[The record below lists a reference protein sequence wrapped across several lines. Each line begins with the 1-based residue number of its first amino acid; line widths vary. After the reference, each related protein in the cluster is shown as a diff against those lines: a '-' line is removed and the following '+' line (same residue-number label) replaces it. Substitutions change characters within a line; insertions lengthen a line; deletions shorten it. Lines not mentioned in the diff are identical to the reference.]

1 MNGHIDW
8 VKTQFCLLLLT
19 LLFVFS
25 VFATFKAV
33 VWHMDSSIVA
43 WMMGQAGAFGGAI
56 LLSMRPGS
64 SQGRSTGNSTP
75 PTVVNNAPPK
85 P

>member
-8 VKTQFCLLLLT
+8 AKAQFCLLLLT

-33 VWHMDSSIVA
+33 IWHMDPTIVA
-43 WMMGQAGAFGGAI
+43 WMMGQAGSFAGAI

-64 SQGRSTGNSTP
+64 PRGRSGGNDNAVGPTSNRTP
-75 PTVVNNAPPK
+75 
-85 P
+85 